1 MSEIAQKDIPADERS
16 DRPPASPILEAIE
29 REGTGSAVA
38 LVGHPIH
45 AMMVHF
51 PIALVIAT
59 LGSDMFWW
67 LTGDAFFLRTG
78 LWAAAF
84 AFVTGVAAAIAGTAE
99 LVFVKGIRIRVASWT
114 HATAAMT
121 LIAIMGANWGLRL
134 TDADVLPHGLALSV
148 LAAVFTGFA
157 GWHGGKLVLD
167 HGVGVMVSPKR

>member
-1 MSEIAQKDIPADERS
+1 MSDIPKDERDEGVS
-16 DRPPASPILEAIE
+16 MSPIIEAVQ

-51 PIALVIAT
+51 PIALVMAT
-59 LGSDMFWW
+59 LGSDMFYW

-84 AFVTGVAAAIAGTAE
+84 AFVSGVAAAIAGTAE
-99 LVFVKGIRIRVASWT
+99 LLLVKGIRIRVASWT

-134 TDADVLPHGLALSV
+134 TEAEVLPHGLALSL
-148 LAAVFTGFA
+148 LATIFTGFA

-167 HGVGVMVSPKR
+167 HGVGVMVSPKN